1 MKHYYNYY
9 NKNKYIKKNIIDD
22 SNMNYYEN
30 YEDLTEHYLEPY
42 KNKSL
47 LEVIN
52 KIYVDDELKLN
63 DDFKLINVH
72 EYKFLIQSLITIDY
86 NNLNVKKYE
95 NIRLKLFNHLKEP
108 EHTIKDLLRFL
119 NMIEPIF
126 NNLLFFT
133 EKNTTYATTNYLY
146 NIFSDFENNDLN
158 EKWKLKYILFIIKIL
173 KLFDVPIL
181 KEHDIKKYW
190 CNKNNF
196 EQRKEYILDDL
207 CINYEDCGTFENMGV
222 GALFYY
228 KDVLKNDE
236 DLIKKNQYTFINNEI
251 LNKYNNLFFEV
262 QNQNKQ
268 INQHKPIKQTKRNIK
283 QKINNV
289 VSVF

>member
-1 MKHYYNYY
+1 M
-9 NKNKYIKKNIIDD
+9 
-22 SNMNYYEN
+22 
-30 YEDLTEHYLEPY
+30 
-42 KNKSL
+42 
-47 LEVIN
+47 
-52 KIYVDDELKLN
+52 
-63 DDFKLINVH
+63 
-72 EYKFLIQSLITIDY
+72 
-86 NNLNVKKYE
+86 
-95 NIRLKLFNHLKEP
+95 
-108 EHTIKDLLRFL
+108 
-119 NMIEPIF
+119 
-126 NNLLFFT
+126 
-133 EKNTTYATTNYLY
+133 
-146 NIFSDFENNDLN
+146 
-158 EKWKLKYILFIIKIL
+158 
-173 KLFDVPIL
+173 PIL

-236 DLIKKNQYTFINNEI
+236 ELIKKNEYEFINNEI

-283 QKINNV
+283 QKINNI

>member
-1 MKHYYNYY
+1 
-9 NKNKYIKKNIIDD
+9 
-22 SNMNYYEN
+22 
-30 YEDLTEHYLEPY
+30 
-42 KNKSL
+42 
-47 LEVIN
+47 
-52 KIYVDDELKLN
+52 
-63 DDFKLINVH
+63 
-72 EYKFLIQSLITIDY
+72 
-86 NNLNVKKYE
+86 
-95 NIRLKLFNHLKEP
+95 
-108 EHTIKDLLRFL
+108 
-119 NMIEPIF
+119 MIEPIF

-236 DLIKKNQYTFINNEI
+236 ELIKKNEYEFINNEI

>member
-1 MKHYYNYY
+1 
-9 NKNKYIKKNIIDD
+9 
-22 SNMNYYEN
+22 
-30 YEDLTEHYLEPY
+30 
-42 KNKSL
+42 
-47 LEVIN
+47 
-52 KIYVDDELKLN
+52 
-63 DDFKLINVH
+63 
-72 EYKFLIQSLITIDY
+72 
-86 NNLNVKKYE
+86 
-95 NIRLKLFNHLKEP
+95 
-108 EHTIKDLLRFL
+108 
-119 NMIEPIF
+119 MIEPIF

-190 CNKNNF
+190 CNKYNF

-236 DLIKKNQYTFINNEI
+236 ELIKKNQYEFINNEI

>member
-1 MKHYYNYY
+1 MTHYYNYS
-9 NKNKYIKKNIIDD
+9 KKSKYIKNKVIDD
-22 SNMNYYEN
+22 SNINYFEN
-30 YEDLTEHYLEPY
+30 YEDLTNKYLKPFE
-42 KNKSL
+42 NNTL

-52 KIYVDDELKLN
+52 KIYDDDELKLN
-63 DDFKLINVH
+63 DELKLINVD

-86 NNLNVKKYE
+86 NKLKVKKYE

-108 EHTIKDLLRFL
+108 EHTMKDLLRFL

-126 NNLLFFT
+126 NNLLLFT

-146 NIFSDFENNDLN
+146 NILTDDDNNNLN
-158 EKWKLKYILFIIKIL
+158 EKWKLKYIVFIIKIL

-181 KEHDIKKYW
+181 KTHDIKKYW
-190 CNKNNF
+190 CNKYNF
-196 EQRKEYILDDL
+196 EQRKEFILEDL
-207 CINYEDCGTFENMGV
+207 CINYEDCGTFEIMGV

-236 DLIKKNQYTFINNEI
+236 ELIKKNQYAFINNEI
-251 LNKYNNLFFEV
+251 LNKYNRLFFEET
-262 QNQNKQ
+262 QNKSINQNKQ
-268 INQHKPIKQTKRNIK
+268 IKQPKRNIK